1 MNISTIASKHVLMDF
16 YGVQSFKSAQLENLL
31 RGAAKAGNANVL
43 SFHTHPFEGGGETAV
58 VLLSESHITVHT
70 WPEQQF
76 AAFDVYMCGD
86 SDSEDAASWLEN
98 NIQAERADIKILE
111 RGTSG

>member
-1 MNISTIASKHVLMDF
+1 MNVLTITSKHVLIDF
-16 YGVQSFKSAQLENLL
+16 YGVQYLNSARLEDLL

-43 SFHTHPFEGGGETAV
+43 SFHAHPFEGGGHTAV

-70 WPEQQF
+70 WPEQRF

-86 SDSEDAASWLEN
+86 SNPEASADWLKGC
-98 NIQAERADIKILE
+98 IQAEQTQIKILE
-111 RGTSG
+111 RGASG